1 MKIDRRQLLQWTAV
15 TCGSA
20 AVPFKTFAQPNYPS
34 GPVRVV
40 VPFTA
45 GSTTDVISR
54 IVGERLNNYLVQPF
68 VVDNK
73 PGAGGTLGAAQVATS
88 PADGQTLL
96 IHSAGHVANASLYPT
111 LKYDTLKDFASVA
124 MLASMPN
131 VLVVSP
137 QKGYTSLQDLIAK
150 VKKSPGTFSYGSS
163 GSGSGA
169 HIAGE
174 KFRMAAGLDV
184 LHVPYRGTPEGVNDV
199 IGGRIDWFLLPLA
212 LAVQLVQAGKL
223 KALSIGASKRSPL
236 LPNVPTTTESGL
248 RNADQLFW
256 VGMFA
261 PAKTPHE
268 VVTRLNAEVVKA
280 LKAPETITRF
290 EKLGVEATPM
300 SQPQFAKFVSDEFVE
315 TAALIKQAGIRLE
328 S

>member
-34 GPVRVV
+34 GPVRMV

-54 IVGERLNNYLVQPF
+54 IVGERLNNYLGQPF

-88 PADGQTLL
+88 LADGQTLL
-96 IHSAGHVANASLYPT
+96 IHSAGHVANASLYPA
-111 LKYDTLKDFASVA
+111 LKYDTMKDFASVA
-124 MLASMPN
+124 MLGSMPN

-212 LAVQLVQAGKL
+212 LAVQLVNAGKL

-261 PAKTPHE
+261 PAKTPQE
-268 VVTRLNAEVVKA
+268 VVTRLNAEAIKA

-300 SQPQFAKFVSDEFVE
+300 PQPQFAKFVNDEFVE

>member
-34 GPVRVV
+34 GPVRMV

-54 IVGERLNNYLVQPF
+54 IVGERLNNYLGQPF

-88 PADGQTLL
+88 LADGQTLL
-96 IHSAGHVANASLYPT
+96 IHSAGHVANASLYPA
-111 LKYDTLKDFASVA
+111 LKYDTMKDFASVA
-124 MLASMPN
+124 MLGSMPN

-212 LAVQLVQAGKL
+212 LAVQLVNAGKL

-261 PAKTPHE
+261 PAKTPQE
-268 VVTRLNAEVVKA
+268 VVTRLNAEAIKA

-290 EKLGVEATPM
+290 EKLGVEATPTP
-300 SQPQFAKFVSDEFVE
+300 QPQFAKFVNDEFVE